1 MAPNVTVIDVH
12 YDKGP
17 EEGTTD
23 IINCKEVILW
33 DKTMEPVCDAAGRT
47 SVSNIAKHQGV
58 VFTKAK
64 AQTQSHTEKHYCLH
78 SFNDTFSTCIPLG
91 SGKCSLEYLHA

>member
-1 MAPNVTVIDVH
+1 M
-12 YDKGP
+12 
-17 EEGTTD
+17 
-23 IINCKEVILW
+23 
-33 DKTMEPVCDAAGRT
+33 AGRT

-64 AQTQSHTEKHYCLH
+64 AQTQSHTEKHYCFH
-78 SFNDTFSTCIPLG
+78 SFNDTFSMCIPLG